1 MVQDDES
8 DLKTLALDA
17 FPDLDEE
24 TLERLV
30 SVGRRGYSLGL
41 AGFYKEGDF
50 SSDADYCYGV
60 GAEIQALEEDL
71 EVDDAAV
78 FDFFRDRHG
87 EGLTEHERVC
97 IGRGCCARPLVELDN
112 QGDDDGS
119 VMLTMACKDARQ
131 IVRYLPNPADGRW
144 ECRAES
150 PDYAY
155 AIVSDAP
162 GLMATLEREGY
173 ELNTDAYVPPSA

>member
-8 DLKTLALDA
+8 DLKTLALEA

-30 SVGRRGYSLGL
+30 SIGRRGYSLGL

-71 EVDDAAV
+71 EVDDDAV
-78 FDFFRDRHG
+78 FVFFCDRHS
-87 EGLTEHERVC
+87 EGLTEHEGQCVDPS
-97 IGRGCCARPLVELDN
+97 CCARPLVELDN
-112 QGDDDGS
+112 QGGEEGS
-119 VMLTMACKDARQ
+119 VMVTMTGAMAGRVAAHRQSIADAR
-131 IVRYLPNPADGRW
+131 W
-144 ECRAES
+144 EGKGDRS
-150 PDYAY
+150 HYAY

-162 GLMATLEREGY
+162 DLMATLEREGY
-173 ELNTDAYVPPSA
+173 ELNTDAYVPPSV